1 MKIDIEQQY
10 AALFFFSSTY
20 LDLESLNS
28 VIKINKI

>member
-10 AALFFFSSTY
+10 AALFFSSTY

>member
-20 LDLESLNS
+20 SDLESL
-28 VIKINKI
+28 KFELK